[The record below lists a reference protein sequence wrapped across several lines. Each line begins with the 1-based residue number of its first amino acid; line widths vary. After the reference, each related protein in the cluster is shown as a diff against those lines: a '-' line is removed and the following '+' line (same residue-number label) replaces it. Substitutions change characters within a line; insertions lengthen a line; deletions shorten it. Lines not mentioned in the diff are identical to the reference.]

1 MDFIGKSLHFLA
13 QRLSEPSTWAGFA
26 AAAAATG
33 VALESHVGLGA
44 ALLSGIVAFLVPEK
58 KG

>member
-1 MDFIGKSLHFLA
+1 MDLIGKSLHFLV
-13 QRLSEPSTWAGFA
+13 QRLSEPSTWAGIGI
-26 AAAAATG
+26 AAAATAS
-33 VALESHVGLGA
+33 ALESHVGLGA